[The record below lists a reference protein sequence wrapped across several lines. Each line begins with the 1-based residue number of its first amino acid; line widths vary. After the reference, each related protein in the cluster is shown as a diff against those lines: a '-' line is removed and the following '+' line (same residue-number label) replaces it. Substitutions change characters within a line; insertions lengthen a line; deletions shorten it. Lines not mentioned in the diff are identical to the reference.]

1 MSLPHFWKVEERSRT
16 QPPYPPQ
23 TQAQIQAALQLTLIS
38 YPLIMSTPVMSPVNP
53 VSPVTPEAERLI
65 VAEEAKVVAGKST
78 KPADTKD
85 CAMEDATSDA
95 TMVSCAKHL
104 YVATAAVNRHV

>member
-1 MSLPHFWKVEERSRT
+1 
-16 QPPYPPQ
+16 
-23 TQAQIQAALQLTLIS
+23 
-38 YPLIMSTPVMSPVNP
+38 MSTPVMSPVNP

-104 YVATAAVNRHV
+104 YVATAAVNRHLPLSERCFDCPLFLRRRLRLTRHSRTD